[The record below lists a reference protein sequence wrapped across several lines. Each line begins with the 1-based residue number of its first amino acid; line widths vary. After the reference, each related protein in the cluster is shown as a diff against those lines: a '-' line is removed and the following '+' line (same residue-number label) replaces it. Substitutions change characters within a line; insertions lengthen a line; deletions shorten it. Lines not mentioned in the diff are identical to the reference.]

1 MSEVII
7 SFRIMPESTDTDM
20 EKLRER
26 AETIISKAGEI
37 GKVEIQPV
45 AFGLKAIIIH
55 EVMDESKGSP
65 DNVEEELNQLEEV
78 NRAEIIDVRRT
89 VDI

>member
-55 EVMDESKGSP
+55 AVMDESKGSP
-65 DNVEEELNQLEEV
+65 DTVEEELNQLEEV